1 MYDCGVVIFGNWAYN
16 WAVDKNLGAM
26 LCIKNGTIVSPE
38 GRKKADLFIE
48 DGKIVSVGGELPFD
62 ECWDAEGCL
71 LFPGFIDA
79 HTHLEMDTGSTVTAD
94 SFASG
99 TAIVSTASL
108 RPSATTPSTDRFV
121 PKPEISACTGT
132 A

>member
-1 MYDCGVVIFGNWAYN
+1 MQELFCKNKIFVRMYDCGVVIFGNWAYN
-16 WAVDKNLGAM
+16 WAVDKNLGGMRAM

-71 LFPGFIDA
+71 LFLFFLCKPGR
-79 HTHLEMDTGSTVTAD
+79 LG
-94 SFASG
+94 
-99 TAIVSTASL
+99 
-108 RPSATTPSTDRFV
+108 FV
-121 PKPEISACTGT
+121 I
-132 A
+132 